1 MSASDKSEHDI
12 EMIASPNAEEPP
24 VVQPEAEKDL
34 TESHLFDFP
43 GEEDHLEQNMPWL
56 GVMTKLLNRWV
67 EFLVQNFTTRWLLL
81 KAEFELF

>member
-56 GVMTKLLNRWV
+56 GVMTKLLNR
-67 EFLVQNFTTRWLLL
+67 
-81 KAEFELF
+81 